1 MKCPYCGGETHYAK
15 CEFCGSVIE
24 QSAGET
30 VNEIFQDV
38 TRNVTQNIVQN
49 ITINPDT
56 TITDISKKHKST
68 TLTLCCLGFF
78 GLGGIHRF
86 YTGKIGTGI
95 LWFLTVGC
103 FGIGTI
109 MDLVSIIINKFYDNE
124 DKRISRW

>member
-1 MKCPYCGGETHYAK
+1 MKCPYCGGETRYAK

-30 VNEIFQDV
+30 VNEMIHDV

-56 TITDISKKHKST
+56 NISISKKSKST
-68 TLTLCCLGFF
+68 AITLCCLGFF

-86 YTGKIGTGI
+86 YAGKVGTGI
-95 LWFLTVGC
+95 IWLCTLGC
-103 FGIGTI
+103 FGIGTV
-109 MDLVSIIINKFYDNE
+109 MDLVSLIINKFDDNE
-124 DKRISRW
+124 EKLIRKW

>member
-1 MKCPYCGGETHYAK
+1 MKCPYCGGETRYSR

-30 VNEIFQDV
+30 VNEIIQD
-38 TRNVTQNIVQN
+38 VTQNIVQN

-56 TITDISKKHKST
+56 TITNISKKSKST
-68 TLTLCCLGFF
+68 AITLCCLGFF

-86 YTGKIGTGI
+86 YTGKVGTGI
-95 LWFLTVGC
+95 IWLLTAGC

-109 MDLVSIIINKFYDNE
+109 MDLVSLIINKFDDNE
-124 DKRISRW
+124 EKLIKKW

>member
-1 MKCPYCGGETHYAK
+1 MKCPYCGGETRYAK